1 MSPST
6 PPPAPRARF
15 DALSVFTLLFSH
27 CLSLQVAK
35 DAQTLPSLLAPGAV
49 PTLALALAIAR
60 AHVAPSEDASLL
72 YLALAGALVLLLN
85 GSHSNHVLLEL
96 AVAFAILASAVAS
109 PRRATLS
116 LLDPRPGTRGALR
129 DAFAANLERAVG
141 LVLGVL
147 YLTTG
152 VAKLNDAWHDPSVS
166 CCAHMLVGALSG
178 PAIGLAPRH
187 VARLRAAGVLRVAP
201 AGAAAFELA
210 FPALLRLSRRHVAT
224 LRALVLAGAAFHVL
238 IALPPPPMSAYPFS
252 MLMAPM
258 YVVGVARRACDGRVA
273 AINAWRVEAKIAAS
287 AALVAAFAYAADANA
302 HSDLFEYPPYFAW
315 EIGATWTALAFAW
328 IVFAV
333 CGDDAGGDAA
343 KEDDAFSEEEARAS
357 LVRERAPPR
366 RGPSNR
372 GPSRRRPSVVPSRR
386 SWTSACVLAAPAA
399 FVLTASASQYVGA
412 RTYPSFAMF
421 SNLRVEAGASNHW
434 ARRLFLPSLDAGGPR
449 RHHHSTYHS
458 ALEILR
464 TDLGSLRAA
473 NVNLAPLYPAE
484 VTAGLD
490 AAGAEAAFYVS
501 PPAWSREWTEPFRAF
516 AIPTLEARRRVSEAV
531 ARNET
536 FFVEYR
542 VVAAYTHDAGGPGPE
557 GAAAASRGAT
567 GRKWTGRFEARGG
580 TIAEDR
586 EPAGAE
592 GAGGEGGLRLG
603 EALGR
608 IRGWA
613 HRYRSFDLD
622 RSPCRH

>member
-35 DAQTLPSLLAPGAV
+35 DAQTLPSLLAPRAV

-72 YLALAGALVLLLN
+72 YLALSGALVLLLN

-178 PAIGLAPRH
+178 PAIGLAPSH
-187 VARLRAAGVLRVAP
+187 IANLRASGLLRVAP
-201 AGAAAFELA
+201 AGAALFELA

-258 YVVGVARRACDGRVA
+258 YVVGVARRACDRLVA
-273 AINAWRVEAKIAAS
+273 AIKAWRGEAKIAAS
-287 AALVAAFAYAADANA
+287 AAIVAAFAYAADANA
-302 HSDLFEYPPYFAW
+302 RSDLFEYPPYFAW

-328 IVFAV
+328 IVFAA
-333 CGDDAGGDAA
+333 CGDDAGGGAA

-357 LVRERAPPR
+357 
-366 RGPSNR
+366 RGTPA
-372 GPSRRRPSVVPSRR
+372 RRRPSVVPSRR

-434 ARRLFLPSLDAGGPR
+434 ARRVFLPSLDAGGPR

-484 VTAGLD
+484 VKAGLE

-516 AIPTLEARRRVSEAV
+516 ALPTLEARRRVSEAV

-542 VVAAYTHDAGGPGPE
+542 VVAYAYGGAGGPE
-557 GAAAASRGAT
+557 GAAAAAAAAARGAT

-586 EPAGAE
+586 EPAGLE
-592 GAGGEGGLRLG
+592 GAGGGGGLRLG

>member
-35 DAQTLPSLLAPGAV
+35 DAQTLPSLLAPRAV

-72 YLALAGALVLLLN
+72 YLALSGALVLLLN

-178 PAIGLAPRH
+178 PAIGLAPSH
-187 VARLRAAGVLRVAP
+187 IAHLRAAGLLRVAP
-201 AGAAAFELA
+201 AGAALFELA

-258 YVVGVARRACDGRVA
+258 YVVGVARRACDRLVA
-273 AINAWRVEAKIAAS
+273 AIEAWRGEAKIAAS

-302 HSDLFEYPPYFAW
+302 RSDLFEYPPYFAW

-333 CGDDAGGDAA
+333 CGDDAGGGAA
-343 KEDDAFSEEEARAS
+343 KEDDAFSEEEEERAS
-357 LVRERAPPR
+357 
-366 RGPSNR
+366 RGTPV
-372 GPSRRRPSVVPSRR
+372 RRRPSVVPSRR

-434 ARRLFLPSLDAGGPR
+434 ARRLFLPSGLAGGPR

-484 VTAGLD
+484 VKAGLD
-490 AAGAEAAFYVS
+490 AAGTEAAFYVS

-516 AIPTLEARRRVSEAV
+516 AIPTLEARRRA
-531 ARNET
+531 
-536 FFVEYR
+536 
-542 VVAAYTHDAGGPGPE
+542 
-557 GAAAASRGAT
+557 
-567 GRKWTGRFEARGG
+567 
-580 TIAEDR
+580 
-586 EPAGAE
+586 
-592 GAGGEGGLRLG
+592 
-603 EALGR
+603 
-608 IRGWA
+608 
-613 HRYRSFDLD
+613 
-622 RSPCRH
+622 

>member
-35 DAQTLPSLLAPGAV
+35 DAQTLPSLLAPRAV

-72 YLALAGALVLLLN
+72 YLALAGALVLLFN

-109 PRRATLS
+109 PRRDTLS

-178 PAIGLAPRH
+178 PAIGLAPRVIAH
-187 VARLRAAGVLRVAP
+187 LRASGLLRVAP
-201 AGAAAFELA
+201 AGAALFELA

-258 YVVGVARRACDGRVA
+258 YVVGVARRACDRLVA
-273 AINAWRVEAKIAAS
+273 AIKAWRGEAKIAAS

-302 HSDLFEYPPYFAW
+302 RSDLFEYPPYFAW

-333 CGDDAGGDAA
+333 CGDDAGGGAA
-343 KEDDAFSEEEARAS
+343 KEDDAFSEEEEERAS
-357 LVRERAPPR
+357 
-366 RGPSNR
+366 RGTPV
-372 GPSRRRPSVVPSRR
+372 RRRPSVVPSRR

-434 ARRLFLPSLDAGGPR
+434 ARRLFLPSGLAGGPR

-484 VTAGLD
+484 VKAGLD

-542 VVAAYTHDAGGPGPE
+542 VVAHAYGGAGGPE
-557 GAAAASRGAT
+557 GAAAAAAAARGAT
-567 GRKWTGRFEARGG
+567 GRKWDGEVR
-580 TIAEDR
+580 
-586 EPAGAE
+586 
-592 GAGGEGGLRLG
+592 GAGGDNRGGSGTRGCRGRGRRGGSPSRGGARANPRVGAQVQELR
-603 EALGR
+603 
-608 IRGWA
+608 
-613 HRYRSFDLD
+613 
-622 RSPCRH
+622 P

>member
-35 DAQTLPSLLAPGAV
+35 DAQTLPSLLAPRAV

-72 YLALAGALVLLLN
+72 YLALSGALVLLLN

-178 PAIGLAPRH
+178 PAIGLAPNH
-187 VARLRAAGVLRVAP
+187 VARLRASGLLRVAP
-201 AGAAAFELA
+201 AGAALFELA

-258 YVVGVARRACDGRVA
+258 YVVGVARRACDRLVA
-273 AINAWRVEAKIAAS
+273 AIKAWRGEAKIAAS

-302 HSDLFEYPPYFAW
+302 RSDLFEYPPYFAW

-333 CGDDAGGDAA
+333 CGDDAGGGAA

-357 LVRERAPPR
+357 
-366 RGPSNR
+366 RGTPV
-372 GPSRRRPSVVPSRR
+372 RRRPSVVPSRR

-434 ARRLFLPSLDAGGPR
+434 ARRVFLPSGLAGGPR

-484 VTAGLD
+484 VKAGLD

-542 VVAAYTHDAGGPGPE
+542 VVAHAHGGAGPPD
-557 GAAAASRGAT
+557 GAAAAAAAAARGAT
-567 GRKWTGRFEARGG
+567 GRKWTGRFEARVG

-586 EPAGAE
+586 EPAGLE
-592 GAGGEGGLRLG
+592 GAGGGGGLRLG